1 MTDSKKGGGFRG
13 RRRIIRDQRRSF
25 SGRLDELI
33 EALTADFGTDP
44 GPVEMALIETAAT
57 LQVRAEELQ
66 EQLRLGKAV
75 NDNTLVRVTNAASRN
90 LDLLAEASDAARIGR
105 MCRPLSE
112 GQHDA
117 EAQQAS
123 GGRGTANV
131 P

>member
-90 LDLLAEASDAARIGR
+90 LDLLAEAKRRRKD
-105 MCRPLSE
+105 RPHVS
-112 GQHDA
+112 A
-117 EAQQAS
+117 FK
-123 GGRGTANV
+123 RRTA
-131 P
+131 